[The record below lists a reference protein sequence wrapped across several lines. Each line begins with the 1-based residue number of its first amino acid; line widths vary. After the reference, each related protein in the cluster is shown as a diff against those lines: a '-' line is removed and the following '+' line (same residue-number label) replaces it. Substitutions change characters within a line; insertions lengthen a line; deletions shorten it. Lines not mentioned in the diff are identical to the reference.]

1 MKRFFDLT
9 FCIFLIL
16 ILMMPMVFIGIFIR
30 LSSKGPAIYWSN
42 RVGKNSLL
50 FRMPKFR
57 TMIVNTPAIAT
68 HLMHNS
74 EDYLTPVGRV
84 LRKFSLDELP
94 QLFSILKG
102 EMSFVGPR
110 PALYNQSDLIA
121 LRKSNGID
129 KLLPG
134 VTGWAQING
143 RDSNSIKEK
152 VELEI
157 EYLNKKSFFFDLLI
171 LGSTI
176 FKIIRN
182 NDISH

>member
-1 MKRFFDLT
+1 
-9 FCIFLIL
+9 
-16 ILMMPMVFIGIFIR
+16 MPMVFIGIFIR

-94 QLFSILKG
+94 QLFSILKA
-102 EMSFVGPR
+102 R
-110 PALYNQSDLIA
+110 
-121 LRKSNGID
+121 
-129 KLLPG
+129 
-134 VTGWAQING
+134 
-143 RDSNSIKEK
+143 
-152 VELEI
+152 
-157 EYLNKKSFFFDLLI
+157 
-171 LGSTI
+171 
-176 FKIIRN
+176 
-182 NDISH
+182 